1 MSTPSLLPE
10 NPATAVAPSASGSR
24 KTWTAGSLTYTVGG
38 LLLLMLLL
46 LGGDFAW
53 SMRERSVQ
61 PLFQILLRKYEASD
75 FLTSLLLGS
84 IPACI
89 TVLVW
94 PVVSVW
100 SDRTRTRWGRRVPFL
115 FFPTP
120 FIFGA
125 MVGLG
130 YAPEIGVWVQQL
142 MGGTGNPTPY
152 ILGVFGLFWVVFEV
166 FAMVTNGG
174 QFGGLVSHLGVSGP
188 FRFSQVAVLT
198 AAA

>member
-1 MSTPSLLPE
+1 MS
-10 NPATAVAPSASGSR
+10 APSPQTDTHSPSPPDQATSPAAPGGR
-24 KTWTAGSLTYTVGG
+24 KVWTAGSLSYTAGG
-38 LLLLMLLL
+38 LALLLLLL

-61 PLFQILLRKYEASD
+61 PLFQILLRQYESSD

-100 SDRTRTRWGRRVPFL
+100 SDRTRTRWGRRIPFL

-125 MVGLG
+125 MVDEKLDDQ
-130 YAPEIGVWVQQL
+130 VWVTVVATGYGGHAVSATLQQHNAAVARYL
-142 MGGTGNPTPY
+142 QRQRQQRRGTP
-152 ILGVFGLFWVVFEV
+152 
-166 FAMVTNGG
+166 
-174 QFGGLVSHLGVSGP
+174 
-188 FRFSQVAVLT
+188 
-198 AAA
+198 

>member
-1 MSTPSLLPE
+1 MSAHPSLPE
-10 NPATAVAPSASGSR
+10 KNPASPPEASQPGAK
-24 KTWTAGSLTYTVGG
+24 KTWSNGSLTYTLGG
-38 LLLLMLLL
+38 LLVLMLLL

-61 PLFQILLRKYEASD
+61 PLFQILLRKFEASD
-75 FLTSLLLGS
+75 FLTSLLIGS

-89 TVLVW
+89 TILVW

-100 SDRTRTRWGRRVPFL
+100 SDRTRTRCGRRIPFL

-130 YAPEIGVWVQQL
+130 YAPEIGVWVQKL
-142 MGGTGNPTPY
+142 VGSTGNPNP
-152 ILGVFGLFWVVFEV
+152 
-166 FAMVTNGG
+166 
-174 QFGGLVSHLGVSGP
+174 
-188 FRFSQVAVLT
+188 
-198 AAA
+198 

>member
-1 MSTPSLLPE
+1 MSTFPPE
-10 NPATAVAPSASGSR
+10 KPSAMPPAASHSPAAR
-24 KTWTAGSLTYTVGG
+24 TWTAGSLTYTVGG
-38 LLLLMLLL
+38 LALLMLMLLL

-61 PLFQILLRKYEASD
+61 PLFQILLRKFEASD

-100 SDRTRTRWGRRVPFL
+100 SDRTRTRWGRRIPFL

-125 MVGLG
+125 MVGLA
-130 YAPEIGVWVQQL
+130 YAPDLGVWLQHL
-142 MGGTGNPTPY
+142 MGGTGSPNPY
-152 ILGVFGLFWVVFEV
+152 IPGSSGF
-166 FAMVTNGG
+166 
-174 QFGGLVSHLGVSGP
+174 LVARVQP
-188 FRFSQVAVLT
+188 I
-198 AAA
+198 